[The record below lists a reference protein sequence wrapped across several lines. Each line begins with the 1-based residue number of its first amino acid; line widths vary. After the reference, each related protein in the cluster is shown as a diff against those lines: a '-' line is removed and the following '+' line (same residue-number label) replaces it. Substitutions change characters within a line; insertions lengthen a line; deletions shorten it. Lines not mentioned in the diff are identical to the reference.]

1 MATANTLQ
9 STWDLVLADE
19 NATDRLA
26 NDLSTALAAGDLVTL
41 SGDLGAGK
49 TTLARAV
56 IRALAG
62 DDRIEVPS
70 PTFTFLQLYELPR
83 FPVVHADLYRVT
95 TLAELAELGW
105 EEASE
110 GAAVLVEWPDR
121 AAALIQ
127 ADRLDAA
134 LALAPDL
141 GSTFRRVRLTGYGL
155 WANRL
160 TRMRAAQ
167 GLIDATGFAQARRMP
182 PVRDAS
188 KRRYERLYVE
198 GASAILMDSPPRPDG
213 PPVR

>member
-49 TTLARAV
+49 TTMARAV

-62 DDRIEVPS
+62 SGRVEVPS
-70 PTFTFLQLYELPR
+70 ATFTFPQLYELPR
-83 FPVVHADLYRVT
+83 FRVVHADLYRVT

-110 GAAVLVEWPDR
+110 GAAVVVEWPAP
-121 AAALIQ
+121 AAAVVQ
-127 ADRLDAA
+127 ADR
-134 LALAPDL
+134 
-141 GSTFRRVRLTGYGL
+141 
-155 WANRL
+155 
-160 TRMRAAQ
+160 
-167 GLIDATGFAQARRMP
+167 P
-182 PVRDAS
+182 PP
-188 KRRYERLYVE
+188 
-198 GASAILMDSPPRPDG
+198 G
-213 PPVR
+213 